1 MSSASP
7 MAYPL
12 SVRRLRHPAE
22 IPVFVLMVALGLFTH
37 DGRPEPAQPSP
48 EPVTPA
54 G

>member
-7 MAYPL
+7 MAHQP